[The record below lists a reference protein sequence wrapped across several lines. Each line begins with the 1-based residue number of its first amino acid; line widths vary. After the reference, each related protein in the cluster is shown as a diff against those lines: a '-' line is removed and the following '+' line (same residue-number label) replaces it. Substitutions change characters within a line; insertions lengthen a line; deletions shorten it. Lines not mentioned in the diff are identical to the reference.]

1 MGFFP
6 SIHARTSPLEDA
18 KHDTILEAEIELW
31 QDVEFA
37 STLMLEFPA
46 SLQNC
51 EKYISSFFLINY
63 PVKCILLWKQGK
75 TKAHMEKVYISS
87 LSSIFIMRWGL
98 VSLNAFSAS
107 NDMIK
112 CQVFFYFVL
121 FFILLM
127 KCMSLVDFCILNH
140 SCIPRLNHLVMI
152 CNTLICH
159 WNHFASFCW
168 EFVHLYS
175 PGRLVCS
182 FFVILILF
190 W

>member
-1 MGFFP
+1 MDGIRAFINQLEEMGFFP

-112 CQVFFYFVL
+112 CQVFFLFCFV
-121 FFILLM
+121 F
-127 KCMSLVDFCILNH
+127 H
-140 SCIPRLNHLVMI
+140 SVNEMYVFGWFLYIEPL
-152 CNTLICH
+152 
-159 WNHFASFCW
+159 
-168 EFVHLYS
+168 LYS
-175 PGRLVCS
+175 
-182 FFVILILF
+182 
-190 W
+190 

>member
-1 MGFFP
+1 MTP
-6 SIHARTSPLEDA
+6 SWKQRLSYD
-18 KHDTILEAEIELW
+18 K
-31 QDVEFA
+31 
-37 STLMLEFPA
+37 MLNLPVPW
-46 SLQNC
+46 C
-51 EKYISSFFLINY
+51 WSSQPPCRIVRNTFLVFFLINY

-182 FFVILILF
+182 FYVILILF